1 MNAIDLRNAALAL
14 PRDERVALA
23 HELLLSLDEGS
34 TAETARAWLD
44 EIGRRAEGVAN
55 GTASLSSWE
64 EARDRIA
71 SRLRARRETEAQR

>member
-1 MNAIDLRNAALAL
+1 MKAIDLRNAALAL
-14 PRDERVALA
+14 PRDERVVLA

-44 EIGRRAEGVAN
+44 ELSRRAQGVAN
-55 GTASLSSWE
+55 GSVSLSSWE

-71 SRLRARRETEAQR
+71 SRLRARRATEAQR